1 MPSGRR
7 WRRLPTE
14 WRFAG
19 YLFPALLSRGSGV
32 LGGLSVFFSGVVLKP
47 AGDVPVNQ
55 NVPGLPAYVSRVH
68 DEFTD
73 SGL

>member
-1 MPSGRR
+1 MEEAANRVEICRVSVPLLFSSG
-7 WRRLPTE
+7 T
-14 WRFAG
+14 G
-19 YLFPALLSRGSGV
+19 CGV
-32 LGGLSVFFSGVVLKP
+32 FGGLSVLFGGVFLKP

-55 NVPGLPAYVSRVH
+55 NVPGLSAYISRVH